1 MMRCMRG
8 GLRVL
13 LAVTVCGLAAVQD
26 KQDKAAEPKKIEKFE
41 FAGRTLGGQKIDQ
54 SMFAENV
61 VIVDLW
67 GTWCPPCRKAV
78 PVLVQL
84 YEKYKQHG
92 LEVVGLCY
100 ANDGSAED
108 ADKVRK
114 FAAENRITY
123 PLLPGTAAMRE
134 QVPGFEGYPTM
145 LLFGKGMAHAKT
157 HVGCDDADALTT
169 DLDAWIRKELA
180 LDGKNGAEGGG
191 EQKVAKED
199 VPKGRIFEP
208 GNGDKGFELDV
219 EDVAGKRLQ
228 FADLRGA
235 PVLIA
240 ITTSWEQLAVPAAKF
255 LARARK
261 ECPTAHVIA
270 WHLEKGKDP
279 AKKVA
284 TVQAFLA
291 EQKVGYRAFV
301 TDLNEAMGKVHRFAT
316 FPTLLLFDQDGTL
329 VLRESGLSETIE
341 QRLLERLKALSA
353 PR

>member
-1 MMRCMRG
+1 MVRCTRG

-13 LAVTVCGLAAVQD
+13 LAVTICGLSAAQD
-26 KQDKAAEPKKIEKFE
+26 KQDKQEPTKKIEKFE

-92 LEVVGLCY
+92 LEIVGLCY
-100 ANDGSAED
+100 AKDGSAEE

-114 FAAENRITY
+114 FAAENHITY
-123 PLLPGTAAMRE
+123 PLLLGTPAMRE
-134 QVPGFEGYPTM
+134 QVPGFDGPPTM
-145 LLFGKGMAHAKT
+145 LLFDKGMAYART
-157 HVGCDDADALTT
+157 HVGSENPLPDDLE
-169 DLDAWIRKELA
+169 AWIRKQLA
-180 LDGKNGAEGGG
+180 LDHGAEGA
-191 EQKVAKED
+191 EQPAKED

-219 EDVAGKRLQ
+219 EDIAGKRLQ

-235 PVLIA
+235 PVLLA
-240 ITTSWEQLAVPAAKF
+240 ITTSWDQEAVPTARF
-255 LARARK
+255 LARAHK

-270 WHLEKGKDP
+270 WHLEKSKDQS
-279 AKKVA
+279 KKVA
-284 TVQAFLA
+284 AVQAFRA
-291 EQKVGYRAFV
+291 EQKVDYRAFV
-301 TDLNEAMGKVHRFAT
+301 TNLNEAMDKVHRFAT
-316 FPTLLLFDQDGTL
+316 FPTLLLFDPEGTL

-341 QRLLERLKALSA
+341 QRLLERIKALAA

>member
-1 MMRCMRG
+1 MLRCTRG

-13 LAVTVCGLAAVQD
+13 LAMTICGLSAAQD
-26 KQDKAAEPKKIEKFE
+26 KQDKAEPAKKIEKFE

-84 YEKYKQHG
+84 YDKYKQQG
-92 LEVVGLCY
+92 LEIVGLCY

-123 PLLPGTAAMRE
+123 PLLLGTPAMRE
-134 QVPGFEGYPTM
+134 QVPGFDGYPTM
-145 LLFGKGMAHAKT
+145 LLFDKGMVHART
-157 HVGCDDADALTT
+157 HVGFEDPLAN
-169 DLDAWIRKELA
+169 DLEAWIRKQLA
-180 LDGKNGAEGGG
+180 LDGKPGAEGGG
-191 EQKVAKED
+191 EQAAKED

-219 EDVAGKRLQ
+219 EDIAGKRLQ

-235 PVLIA
+235 PVLLA
-240 ITTSWEQLAVPAAKF
+240 ITTSWDQEAVPTSRF
-255 LARARK
+255 LARTRK

-270 WHLEKGKDP
+270 WHLGKSGDQ

-284 TVQAFLA
+284 AVQAFLA
-291 EQKVGYRAFV
+291 EQKVDYRAFV
-301 TDLNEAMGKVHRFAT
+301 TDRKEVPDKVHRWT
-316 FPTLLLFDQDGTL
+316 TLPTLLLFDPEGTL

-341 QRLLERLKALSA
+341 QRLLERIKALA
-353 PR
+353 VPR

>member
-1 MMRCMRG
+1 MHRMVRCTRG

-13 LAVTVCGLAAVQD
+13 LAMTICGLPAA
-26 KQDKAAEPKKIEKFE
+26 QDKAEKDAKTIEKFE

-54 SMFAENV
+54 GMFAENI

-84 YEKYKQHG
+84 YEKYKQQG
-92 LEVVGLCY
+92 LEIVGLSY

-123 PLLPGTAAMRE
+123 PLLLGTPAMRE
-134 QVPGFEGYPTM
+134 QVPGFDGYPTM
-145 LLFGKGMAHAKT
+145 LLFGKGMAHART
-157 HVGCDDADALTT
+157 HVGFEDSLADDLE
-169 DLDAWIRKELA
+169 AWIRKQLA
-180 LDGKNGAEGGG
+180 LDGPHGADGGG
-191 EQKVAKED
+191 EQPAAKED

-219 EDVAGKRLQ
+219 EDIAGKRLQ

-235 PVLIA
+235 PVLLA
-240 ITTSWEQLAVPAAKF
+240 ITTSWEQEAVPTARF
-255 LARARK
+255 LARAGK
-261 ECPTAHVIA
+261 ESPTAHVIA
-270 WHLEKGKDP
+270 WHLEKNADQ

-284 TVQAFLA
+284 AVQAFLA
-291 EQKVGYRAFV
+291 AQKVDYRAFV
-301 TDLNEAMGKVHRFAT
+301 TDLKDAMGKVHRFAT

-329 VLRESGLSETIE
+329 VLRESGRSETIE
-341 QRLLERLKALSA
+341 DRLLQRLKALTA

>member
-1 MMRCMRG
+1 
-8 GLRVL
+8 
-13 LAVTVCGLAAVQD
+13 LATTICGLPAAQDKQD
-26 KQDKAAEPKKIEKFE
+26 KQDKAAETKKIEKFE

-54 SMFAENV
+54 SMFAENI

-92 LEVVGLCY
+92 LEIVGLCY

-123 PLLPGTAAMRE
+123 PLVPGTPAMRE
-134 QVPGFEGYPTM
+134 QVPGFDGYPTM
-145 LLFGKGMAHAKT
+145 LLFGKGMAHART
-157 HVGCDDADALTT
+157 HVGFEDSLAD
-169 DLDAWIRKELA
+169 DLDAWVRKQLA
-180 LDGKNGAEGGG
+180 LDDKHGAEGGD
-191 EQKVAKED
+191 QAAKED

-240 ITTSWEQLAVPAAKF
+240 ITTSWEQQAVPTARF
-255 LARARK
+255 LARAGK

-270 WHLEKGKDP
+270 WHLEKHADQP
-279 AKKVA
+279 KKVA
-284 TVQAFLA
+284 AVQAFLA
-291 EQKVGYRAFV
+291 AQKVDYRAFV
-301 TDLNEAMGKVHRFAT
+301 TDLKEAMGKVHRFAT
-316 FPTLLLFDQDGTL
+316 FPTLLLFDPDGKL

-341 QRLLERLKALSA
+341 QRLLERIKALAS